1 MNQENPSPKNNE
13 SSSEIK
19 KQIGLSARKAM
30 SSVSNIKNKV
40 SAKINGKK
48 GGAGLKKKIFV
59 LIGAAIIIFGIKS
72 CLHKPKPVQTPPRPV
87 DISKSIQKDIPIL
100 LESFGNLNPLND
112 VDIKSQVTGKV
123 KEFNFEEGKEVS
135 RGDLLFVIEP
145 DEYEANLKKAQASL
159 AQNTADL
166 EFKKDTLQRNEILIK
181 KDLISKQEFERYQ
194 TDVKTAQAQVHLD
207 KATVELESI
216 NLGYC
221 YIRAPVAGITGKRL
235 VDPGN
240 IISANTGPTLVNIKT
255 LDPLYIDFTVPEK
268 EISRLREAMAKQ
280 ALKVEIKPE
289 GDPNN
294 TFEGKL
300 QLISNSVD
308 NLTGTLSLRA
318 TVDNAERKLWPGQFV
333 KIRLILGTKKDA
345 VLVPET
351 AIRLGQKGY
360 YLFAVGSDN
369 KADLRQ
375 LTVGEEIDGYMEVEK
390 GVKSG
395 ETVITSGQ
403 LGLKSGTPIIDAAKL
418 EKEKAENSAQKNKKK
433 K

>member
-1 MNQENPSPKNNE
+1 MNQENPSPENNE

-19 KQIGLSARKAM
+19 KQISLSARKAM

-221 YIRAPVAGITGKRL
+221 YIRAPVAGITGK
-235 VDPGN
+235 
-240 IISANTGPTLVNIKT
+240 
-255 LDPLYIDFTVPEK
+255 
-268 EISRLREAMAKQ
+268 
-280 ALKVEIKPE
+280 
-289 GDPNN
+289 
-294 TFEGKL
+294 
-300 QLISNSVD
+300 
-308 NLTGTLSLRA
+308 
-318 TVDNAERKLWPGQFV
+318 
-333 KIRLILGTKKDA
+333 
-345 VLVPET
+345 
-351 AIRLGQKGY
+351 
-360 YLFAVGSDN
+360 
-369 KADLRQ
+369 
-375 LTVGEEIDGYMEVEK
+375 
-390 GVKSG
+390 
-395 ETVITSGQ
+395 
-403 LGLKSGTPIIDAAKL
+403 
-418 EKEKAENSAQKNKKK
+418 
-433 K
+433 